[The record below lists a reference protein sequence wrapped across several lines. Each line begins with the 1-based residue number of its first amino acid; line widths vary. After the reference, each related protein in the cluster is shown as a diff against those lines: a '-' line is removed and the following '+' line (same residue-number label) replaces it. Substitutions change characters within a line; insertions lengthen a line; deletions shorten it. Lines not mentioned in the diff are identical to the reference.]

1 MSLYSPANYLNF
13 LLTILTACF
22 LFFFCPSIIQFA
34 DPWFEQYANA
44 GVQENKPFSQADK
57 ADFNQSEMRCSAS
70 KVRERDSITYEI
82 ILRNTSIQTSD
93 SFGLWFDVRTTAA
106 MLASA
111 SPELSYSLKE
121 RMLRWKGRIGP
132 GEERSFVV
140 KLITLPNS
148 AGSII
153 INPVSAV
160 WGETTNYFHCETE
173 VLSRETKGKILFM
186 AGRVEIGWL
195 EIIVLGYLLFVPL
208 FLIIV
213 PRLIRW
219 RERQSFER
227 SPDVSWHDSDPKQ
240 IMVYAMC
247 ITFLVCLSVMLFFA
261 FIVFDDIR
269 KFSSY
274 GKTTCTILDKKIQLS
289 TGSTGKSKS
298 RVYDPFVSVRY
309 NVKGKE
315 IVSADSIAKGA
326 FLSNRET
333 SAEKTLALYELGKS
347 YPCWFDPEDPQ
358 EFLLKRSLSFAWYL
372 LCLGP
377 LILFLISSRYLLRK
391 LRKSTDPGEMS
402 KNPIHPG

>member
-1 MSLYSPANYLNF
+1 MSLYYPAKYLNYF
-13 LLTILTACF
+13 LTILTACF
-22 LFFFCPSIIQFA
+22 LFFFCPSIPQLA

-57 ADFNQSEMRCSAS
+57 ADFSQSEMKCPAS
-70 KVRERDSITYEI
+70 KIHERDSVTYEI
-82 ILRNTSIQTSD
+82 ILRNTGIQPSD

-121 RMLRWKGRIGP
+121 RMLRWKGKIRP
-132 GEERSFVV
+132 GEEKSFVV
-140 KLITLPNS
+140 KLITLPHS

-160 WGETTNYFHCETE
+160 WGETTNYFHCETK

-195 EIIVLGYLLFVPL
+195 EIIIIGYLLLIPL

-219 RERQSFER
+219 RERQNFEK
-227 SPDVSWHDSDPKQ
+227 SPDVSWRDSDPKQ
-240 IMVYAMC
+240 FVYAIC
-247 ITFLVCLSVMLFFA
+247 ITFLACLSVMLFFA
-261 FIVFDDIR
+261 FIVFEDIR

-274 GKTTCTILDKKIQLS
+274 GKTTCTILDKKIQMS
-289 TGSTGKSKS
+289 TGSTGKTKS
-298 RVYDPFVSVRY
+298 PVYDPFVSVRY

-315 IVSADSIAKGA
+315 IVSADSIKKGA
-326 FLSNRET
+326 FLSNSET
-333 SAEKTLALYELGKS
+333 SAEKKLALYELGKS

-358 EFLLKRSLSFAWYL
+358 EFLLKRRLSLAWYL
-372 LCLGP
+372 LCIGP
-377 LILFLISSRYLLRK
+377 LILFLISSRYLLRR
-391 LRKSTDPGEMS
+391 LRKSTDPGVLS